1 MDRQSIHV
9 IKKTQA
15 ELEQD
20 LKNDVIAEREMGD
33 TEDYR
38 WMKAFMEKVE
48 YLRQERLNVSSE
60 YTQKKLAEKAGIG
73 LSTYKDY
80 LSGNSDN
87 IKLKTAI
94 NIAHALRC
102 KLSDLIDEG
111 TIDRTH

>member
-1 MDRQSIHV
+1 MDRQNVHAN
-9 IKKTQA
+9 KKTQA

-20 LKNDVIAEREMGD
+20 LKNDVIAEREISD
-33 TEDYR
+33 TENYR
-38 WMKAFMEKVE
+38 WMRAFMERVE

-60 YTQKKLAEKAGIG
+60 YSQKELAKQAGIG

-87 IKLKTAI
+87 IKLKTVI

-102 KLSDLIDEG
+102 KLSDLIDE
-111 TIDRTH
+111 DCQRQ

>member
-1 MDRQSIHV
+1 M
-9 IKKTQA
+9 
-15 ELEQD
+15 
-20 LKNDVIAEREMGD
+20 ER
-33 TEDYR
+33 
-38 WMKAFMEKVE
+38 VE
-48 YLRQERLNVSSE
+48 RLRQERQNDSGE

-102 KLSDLIDEG
+102 KLSDLIGDG
-111 TIDRTH
+111 MIDRTR